1 MVGTPIYD
9 ELRDL
14 FATSPGRFGSQPRAK
29 PASLGAPKP
38 PTKILV
44 TGGAGV
50 GKTTFLGAVSD
61 THPITVEAA
70 TDFGRITL
78 NADLVLYLFGT
89 SEPGQPAF
97 ADALGAVVLV
107 DPRRIEAAFPAI
119 SFFESGSGIPF
130 IVAVNM
136 IDGAPAHELD
146 EVREALALPP
156 RVPLLTCD
164 ARNPGSAANVLQT
177 LITYTLNL
185 AP

>member
-1 MVGTPIYD
+1 VVGTPIFD

-14 FATSPGRFGSQPRAK
+14 FATSPGRFGSQPRAE
-29 PASLGAPKP
+29 PGSPGAARP
-38 PTKILV
+38 PTKILG

-89 SEPGQPAF
+89 PEPGQPAF